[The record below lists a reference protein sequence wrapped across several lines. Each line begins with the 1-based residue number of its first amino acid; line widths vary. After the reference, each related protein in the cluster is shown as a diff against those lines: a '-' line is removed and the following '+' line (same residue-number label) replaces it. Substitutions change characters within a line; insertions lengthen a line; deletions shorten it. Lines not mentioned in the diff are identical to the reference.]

1 MEIYKQNKTDKKD
14 SGTPTGDPTKQVAI
28 RAVYWLWPRI
38 PRTREARE
46 AIRNDNTKLKE
57 IQIQARSSRISR
69 FVFYT
74 CAFKKQNKKL
84 RRAQRSK
91 QTLDLTG
98 G

>member
-1 MEIYKQNKTDKKD
+1 MTQQSRLRSELFIDYGRV
-14 SGTPTGDPTKQVAI
+14 S
-28 RAVYWLWPRI
+28 
-38 PRTREARE
+38 PRTRKARE
-46 AIRNDNTKLKE
+46 AIRNDNPKLKE